1 MSTYLIYLNGS
12 SDTPESYG
20 ASDLRLS
27 LSSLAPDTLS
37 FSLAGSSG
45 DPLAATIFAE
55 GDRVE
60 LTRDGTRIFMGRIM
74 SSPRYGAGSAEG
86 RQVVC
91 QGPWA
96 WLEHIIAEQTWSYAI
111 DGTGTTTTGTRGR
124 IILGQAADGSPVN
137 RSAVITEAVNF
148 ARSKGAPITIGTL
161 PDTNSFP
168 WREMVDVTCAEA
180 IKAILRWTPDC
191 ISWFDYSGAVGSNAT
206 LHFRR
211 RADLPTKTIS
221 LAGTGGVEGLDIQA
235 REDLLLE
242 GVTVRIE
249 RTHTYDEKTWNT
261 VETQTA
267 GDTVEGDPFRQLS
280 LTVSA
285 GGAAT
290 TTGSTEQECYTS
302 PINATDINWWKQRI
316 DLGSYAT
323 SVIAVLE
330 DSHPVGDDYLGH
342 ELIDGSVPQWLAE
355 GQGGTIKSGD
365 RRIVATIAL
374 NDGYWRRVECTVSAI
389 SAGLYGVYSQ
399 SWIEDHTDAEPV
411 PTGLASAVFDSLKD
425 IQYEGSLTIVAEE
438 PDFSYRPGY
447 NLLLTGGLAAWGT
460 GVGQMIQTVEH
471 QIDQGRTSLRFGP
484 PSHLGVQDILE
495 LARASRGTTKSTK
508 TQARADAEFQGIPV
522 VMPKKTANSNASSS
536 NAVQPGSVYVD
547 TAHPNRKIKIHLN
560 DVQAIPYAPS
570 TLDIKLRSFF
580 VCENGSSTKSVIMLS
595 SENYGY
601 T

>member
-261 VETQTA
+261 VSK
-267 GDTVEGDPFRQLS
+267 PKR
-280 LTVSA
+280 
-285 GGAAT
+285 
-290 TTGSTEQECYTS
+290 
-302 PINATDINWWKQRI
+302 
-316 DLGSYAT
+316 LGT
-323 SVIAVLE
+323 
-330 DSHPVGDDYLGH
+330 P
-342 ELIDGSVPQWLAE
+342 
-355 GQGGTIKSGD
+355 
-365 RRIVATIAL
+365 
-374 NDGYWRRVECTVSAI
+374 
-389 SAGLYGVYSQ
+389 
-399 SWIEDHTDAEPV
+399 
-411 PTGLASAVFDSLKD
+411 
-425 IQYEGSLTIVAEE
+425 
-438 PDFSYRPGY
+438 
-447 NLLLTGGLAAWGT
+447 
-460 GVGQMIQTVEH
+460 
-471 QIDQGRTSLRFGP
+471 
-484 PSHLGVQDILE
+484 
-495 LARASRGTTKSTK
+495 
-508 TQARADAEFQGIPV
+508 
-522 VMPKKTANSNASSS
+522 
-536 NAVQPGSVYVD
+536 
-547 TAHPNRKIKIHLN
+547 
-560 DVQAIPYAPS
+560 
-570 TLDIKLRSFF
+570 
-580 VCENGSSTKSVIMLS
+580 
-595 SENYGY
+595 
-601 T
+601 